1 MPLLGLAAKD
11 WHMSIYFEG
20 GFERIFG
27 TWPMKGAACQQAVEA
42 AIAAGY
48 RAIDTAQL
56 YENEDAV
63 RAGIVASGVPVG
75 ELLITTKVHPDN
87 FGEDAFMA
95 SVEASLIALGLE
107 AVDVLLLHWPPA
119 GEDVGPSLKL
129 LNQALQRGLA
139 KAVGVS
145 NYTSTMMRKAVEII
159 DGPVAINQVEFHP
172 LLDQSKLLATSE
184 ETGIPLSAYCSIAKG
199 AVFKHPVMN
208 DIAARYG
215 KTEAQVA
222 LRWALQKGVAVNTK
236 SATPKNIAANF
247 DVRDFCLSSVDM
259 ARIDGIGTAMGRIVD
274 GPRVPWLPKWD

>member
-1 MPLLGLAAKD
+1 
-11 WHMSIYFEG
+11 MSIYFEG

-27 TWPMKGAACQQAVEA
+27 TWPMKGADCQKAVET
-42 AIAAGY
+42 AIATGY
-48 RAIDTAQL
+48 RAIDTAQM

-63 RAGIVASGVPVG
+63 GAAIAATGVPLG

-87 FGEDAFMA
+87 FDEAAFMP
-95 SVEASLIALGLE
+95 SVEASLGALGMD
-107 AVDVLLLHWPPA
+107 AVDVLLLHWPPV
-119 GEDVGPSLKL
+119 GGDVGPSLTL
-129 LNQALQRGLA
+129 LNKALQAGLA
-139 KAVGVS
+139 KSVGVS
-145 NYTSTMMRKAVEII
+145 NFTSPMMRQAVELI

-172 LLDQSKLLATSE
+172 LLDQSKLLAASA

-199 AVFKHPVMN
+199 EVFKHAVLN

-215 KTEAQVA
+215 KNEAQVA

-259 ARIDGIGTAMGRIVD
+259 ALIDGIGSADGRIVD
-274 GPRVPWLPKWD
+274 APRVPWVPKWD